1 MDVCN
6 DKDCSGRGICE
17 NDESDSGYTCF
28 CEPGFLGDDCEEGKI
43 SQNFFNFNIN
53 ENNDVLNI
61 MLKY

>member
-43 SQNFFNFNIN
+43 P
-53 ENNDVLNI
+53 
-61 MLKY
+61 